1 MPKVTS
7 IPILLYRL
15 YQQLIG
21 ISQLLIIFGQLDL
34 CFAVSSLSRFSPAP
48 RQGHLTAATR
58 IFKHLKRSREKW
70 IFIDPED
77 LVHPGELTRKYKKGK
92 TIDSDPGAAEALD
105 PKFPAG
111 LMKELDT
118 SLYYDSNFAHNEETR
133 RSVAG
138 ILGMV
143 GSTPVLGFSK

>member
-1 MPKVTS
+1 MATVWVW
-7 IPILLYRL
+7 IVILTV
-15 YQQLIG
+15 G
-21 ISQLLIIFGQLDL
+21 IT
-34 CFAVSSLSRFSPAP
+34 LSVCPFNRMAHTANK
-48 RQGHLTAATR
+48 GHLTVATR
-58 IFKHLKRSREKW
+58 IFKHLKRTREKW
-70 IFIDPED
+70 IFIDLED
-77 LVHPGELTRKYKKGK
+77 LVHSGELTRKYKKGK
-92 TIDSDPGAAEALD
+92 TIDSDPGAAEELD

-118 SLYYDSNFAHNEETR
+118 SLYYNSNFAHDKETR